1 MHLTHA
7 AGWADLAWASREE
20 QAVVSTT
27 TERSGTKQATGFD
40 MRHKSRVILDG
51 NDRAGARAMLKGTG
65 FDDEDLKR
73 PIIGVA
79 HCWIETMPCN
89 LNQRDLAQHVKEGI
103 RAAGGTPQE
112 LNTIS
117 ISDGVTMGTEGMK
130 SSLISREVIADSVE
144 LVARGHMFDAIV
156 GIGACDK
163 TLPGLAMALIRLNVP
178 SVLLYGG
185 SIMPG
190 HFHDKEVTI
199 RSVYEAIG
207 ANSAGKMSDEDLIAL
222 ENVAC
227 PGAGACGG
235 QYTANTMA
243 MVMEFIGLSPMGS
256 ASAPAVDNRKF
267 AIGKDVG
274 ELVMDVLRRG
284 VLPSD
289 ILTRD
294 AFENAI
300 AGVATSGGS
309 TNSVLHLIALARE
322 AGIPLTIDDFDQI
335 SRNTPLFCDLMP
347 GGRYA
352 AFDLDLAGGTP
363 IVAKRMVDAG
373 LVHGD
378 AMTVTGQTFAEAA
391 AGAKETPGQ
400 DVVRPVSNPIK
411 ETGGLVIL
419 KGNIAP
425 NGAVVK
431 LFGYERETH
440 QGPARVFDSE
450 PAAHE
455 AVLDNRINPGDV
467 VVIRYEGPV
476 GGPGM
481 QEMLSVTASIVGQ
494 GLGDSVA
501 LVTDGR
507 FSGATKGL
515 MIGHVAPEAGVGG
528 PLAVVQE
535 GDTIIIDTPN
545 RRLDVDLTDEE
556 ISRRLGQWSPP
567 RPAYTHGVMAKY
579 AALVTQADNGAI
591 TQVGLDR

>member
-1 MHLTHA
+1 
-7 AGWADLAWASREE
+7 
-20 QAVVSTT
+20 VSTT
-27 TERSGTKQATGFD
+27 TKEQQATGFD
-40 MRHKSRVILDG
+40 VRHKSRVILDG

-89 LNQRDLAQHVKEGI
+89 LNQRELAQHVKEGI

-130 SSLISREVIADSVE
+130 ASLVSREVIADSVE

-163 TLPGLAMALIRLNVP
+163 TLPGLAMALVRLNIP

-190 HFHDKEVTI
+190 KFRGKEVTI

-207 ANSAGKMSDEDLIAL
+207 ANAAGKMSDEELIEL

-243 MVMEFIGLSPMGS
+243 MAMEFIGLSPMGS
-256 ASAPAVDNRKF
+256 ASPPAVDARKM
-267 AIGKDVG
+267 AVGKDVG
-274 ELVMDVLRRG
+274 ELIMDVLQRG
-284 VLPSD
+284 LLPKE
-289 ILTRD
+289 ILTRE

-300 AGVATSGGS
+300 AGVAASGGS

-322 AGIPLTIDDFDQI
+322 TGVPLTIDDFDEI
-335 SRNTPLFCDLMP
+335 SRRTPLYCDLMP

-363 IVAKRMVDAG
+363 VAAKRLVEGGHVHADA
-373 LVHGD
+373 L
-378 AMTVTGQTFAEAA
+378 TVTGETFAAA
-391 AGAKETPGQ
+391 AARAKETPGQ
-400 DVVRPVSNPIK
+400 DVVRQLGNPCK

-431 LFGYERETH
+431 LFGYERTEH
-440 QGPARVFDSE
+440 RGPARVFNSE
-450 PAAHE
+450 KSAHE
-455 AVLDNRINPGDV
+455 AILERQINPGDV
-467 VVIRYEGPV
+467 VVIRYEGPA

-481 QEMLSVTASIVGQ
+481 QEMLSVTAAIVGQ
-494 GLGDSVA
+494 GLGDTVA

-528 PLAVVQE
+528 PLAAVQE
-535 GDTIIIDTPN
+535 GDTIVIDTDA
-545 RRLDVDLTDEE
+545 RRLDVDLPEAE
-556 ISRRLGQWSPP
+556 IARRLAKWTPP
-567 RPAYTHGVMAKY
+567 KPLYTQGVLAKY
-579 AALVTQADNGAI
+579 AALVSQANDGAI
-591 TQVGLDR
+591 LRVGFDR

>member
-1 MHLTHA
+1 MALA
-7 AGWADLAWASREE
+7 ASATLSSVPPAAQEE
-20 QAVVSTT
+20 QANVSTT
-27 TERSGTKQATGFD
+27 LDRPAAKDGTTFD

-65 FDDEDLKR
+65 FNDDDLKR

-89 LNQRDLAQHVKEGI
+89 LNQRELAQHVKEGI

-144 LVARGHMFDAIV
+144 LVARGHMFDALV
-156 GIGACDK
+156 CIGACDK
-163 TLPGLAMALIRLNVP
+163 TLPGLAIAAVRLNIP
-178 SVLLYGG
+178 TVLLYGG

-190 HFHDKEVTI
+190 HWHDKEVTV

-207 ANSAGKMSDEDLIAL
+207 ANSAGKLSDEELIDL

-243 MVMEFIGLSPMGS
+243 MAMEFIGLSPMGS
-256 ASAPAVDNRKF
+256 ASAPAVDQRKN
-267 AIGKDVG
+267 AIGKEVG
-274 ELVMDVLRRG
+274 ELIMDVLARG
-284 VLPSD
+284 ALPKD
-289 ILTRD
+289 ILTRK

-300 AGVATSGGS
+300 AGVAASGGS

-322 AGIPLTIDDFDQI
+322 TGIPLTIDDFDEI
-335 SRNTPLFCDLMP
+335 SRRTPLFCDMMP
-347 GGRYA
+347 GGKYS

-363 IVAKRMVDAG
+363 VVAKRMVDAN

-378 AMTVTGQTFAEAA
+378 AMTVTGQTFAESA

-400 DVVRPVSNPIK
+400 VVVHPVDQPIK

-431 LFGYERETH
+431 LFGYEREQH
-440 QGPARVFDSE
+440 VGPARVFDSE
-450 PAAHE
+450 PDAHH
-455 AVLDNRINPGDV
+455 AVLERKINPGDV

-481 QEMLSVTASIVGQ
+481 QEMLGVTASIVGQ

-501 LVTDGR
+501 LITDGR

-515 MIGHVAPEAGVGG
+515 MIGHIAPEAGVGG
-528 PLAVVQE
+528 PLAAVRE
-535 GDTIIIDTPN
+535 GDIIRIDTPARSLN
-545 RRLDVDLTDEE
+545 VDLSDDE
-556 ISRRLGQWSPP
+556 IAARLKEWKP
-567 RPAYTHGVMAKY
+567 RERTNLAGVWAKY
-579 AALVTQADNGAI
+579 AKLVQQADQGAI
-591 TQVGLDR
+591 TTV

>member
-1 MHLTHA
+1 
-7 AGWADLAWASREE
+7 
-20 QAVVSTT
+20 VSTT
-27 TERSGTKQATGFD
+27 TDRPGTTSGTKFD
-40 MRHKSRVILDG
+40 MRHKSRIILDG

-65 FDDEDLKR
+65 FDDDDLSR

-130 SSLISREVIADSVE
+130 ASLVSREVIADSVE
-144 LVARGHMFDAIV
+144 LVGRGHMFDAVI

-163 TLPGLAMALIRLNVP
+163 TLPGLALALVRLNVP
-178 SVLLYGG
+178 SLLVYGG

-190 HFHDKEVTI
+190 TFHDKEVTI

-207 ANSAGKMSDEDLIAL
+207 ANAAGKMSDEDLIAL

-243 MVMEFIGLSPMGS
+243 MAMEFIGLSPMGS
-256 ASAPAVDNRKF
+256 ASAPAVDARKR
-267 AIGKDVG
+267 AVAKEAG
-274 ELVMDVLRRG
+274 ELIMDVLARG
-284 VLPSD
+284 VLPRD
-289 ILTRD
+289 ILTRE

-300 AGVATSGGS
+300 AGVAASGGS
-309 TNSVLHLIALARE
+309 TNSVLHLLALARE
-322 AGIPLTIDDFDQI
+322 TGIPLTIDDFDEI
-335 SRNTPLFCDLMP
+335 SRRTPLYCDLMP

-363 IVAKRMVDAG
+363 VVAQR
-373 LVHGD
+373 LVEGGHVHND
-378 AMTVTGQTFAEAA
+378 AMTVTGETFAEAA
-391 AGAKETPGQ
+391 SRAKETPGQ
-400 DVVRPVSNPIK
+400 DVVRQIGNPVK
-411 ETGGLVIL
+411 DTGGLVIL

-431 LFGYERETH
+431 LFGYEREQH
-440 QGPARVFDSE
+440 RGPARVFNSE
-450 PAAHE
+450 PEAHE
-455 AVLDNRINPGDV
+455 AVQNRQINPGDV
-467 VVIRYEGPV
+467 IVIRFEGPV

-481 QEMLSVTASIVGQ
+481 QEMLGVTAAIVGQ
-494 GLGDSVA
+494 GLGGSVA

-515 MIGHVAPEAGVGG
+515 MIGHVAPEAAVGG
-528 PLAVVQE
+528 PLAIVEE
-535 GDTIIIDTPN
+535 GDTIVIDTAA
-545 RRLDVDLTDEE
+545 RKLDVDLSEEE
-556 ISRRLGQWSPP
+556 IARRLGRWSPP
-567 RPAYTHGVMAKY
+567 APRYTQGVLAKY
-579 AALVTQADNGAI
+579 AALVSQANDGSI
-591 TQVGLDR
+591 LRVGLEP